1 MSHSVKIKNVYPK
14 DNMFLLVEFENDI
27 FKLYDMKQL
36 IPQFEIYK
44 ELENPDI
51 FNLVYVDCGG
61 CGVAWTDEID
71 VSEVELW
78 ENGTEI
84 KSPFGCFLSFSEAAE
99 KWGLDDSTL
108 RYAVRNKKLI
118 EGIDV
123 KKFGKQWVITEQ
135 SMIEHFG
142 ESAKI

>member
-1 MSHSVKIKNVYPK
+1 MSYSVKIKNVYPK
-14 DNMFLLVEFENDI
+14 DNMFLLVEFENGI

-51 FNLVYVDCGG
+51 FNLAYVDCGG

-78 ENGTEI
+78 ENGTEV
-84 KSPFGCFLSFSEAAE
+84 KSPFDCFLSFSEAAE

-142 ESAKI
+142 ESAK

>member
-1 MSHSVKIKNVYPK
+1 MSYSVKIKNVYPK
-14 DNMFLLVEFENDI
+14 DNMFLLVEFENGI

-51 FNLVYVDCGG
+51 FNLAYVDCGG
-61 CGVAWTDEID
+61 SGIAWTDEID

-84 KSPFGCFLSFSEAAE
+84 KSPFDCFLSFSEAAE

>member
-1 MSHSVKIKNVYPK
+1 MKFIKS
-14 DNMFLLVEFENDI
+14 L
-27 FKLYDMKQL
+27 
-36 IPQFEIYK
+36 
-44 ELENPDI
+44 
-51 FNLVYVDCGG
+51 
-61 CGVAWTDEID
+61 TDEID

-78 ENGTEI
+78 ENGTEV
-84 KSPFGCFLSFSEAAE
+84 KSPFDCFLSFSEAAE

-142 ESAKI
+142 ESAK